1 VAVDMTGVDL
11 REAEALISA
20 VLGVEILVEAEP
32 VGIFKLC
39 VSLRKIKRS

>member
-1 VAVDMTGVDL
+1 MTGVDL
-11 REAEALISA
+11 RAVEALISE
-20 VLGVEILVEAEP
+20 VLEVVILVEAEP